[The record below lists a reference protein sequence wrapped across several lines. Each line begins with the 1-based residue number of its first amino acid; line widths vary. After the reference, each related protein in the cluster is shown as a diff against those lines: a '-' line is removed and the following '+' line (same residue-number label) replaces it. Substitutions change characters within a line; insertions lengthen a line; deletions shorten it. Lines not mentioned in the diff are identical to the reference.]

1 MRAYICFVR
10 KLALLSVPA
19 AAMLLAGCV
28 TVNAGDP
35 SESQTVAPTRTTES
49 VQPAA
54 QTGNGGLSGEDRAFF
69 AQIQDPIWTDED
81 PQSLIDLG
89 HLICSKFED
98 GTDKTELLQAIID
111 GADNDG
117 DAAVEMMYASVSSYC
132 PDYLVGVTGPGG
144 A

>member
-1 MRAYICFVR
+1 MRTLSIVPVSAI
-10 KLALLSVPA
+10 ALL
-19 AAMLLAGCV
+19 MAGCV
-28 TVNAGDP
+28 TVNTPNAEESSTPAPKAASGRFEQA
-35 SESQTVAPTRTTES
+35 SEDGL
-49 VQPAA
+49 
-54 QTGNGGLSGEDRAFF
+54 TGSDRAFF
-69 AQIQDPIWTDED
+69 AQIQDPIWTDEE

-132 PDYLVGVTGPGG
+132 PDFLVGVTGPGG